1 MEKRNQRDPQ
11 ADLAL
16 CNAAPAGPWIRSG
29 YGFQVLTS
37 DAEHSV
43 YEIRPAQVGNVDR
56 QRALADLLAI
66 IPEALPYYVNRTL
79 EAEEKLQAIMF
90 ALEELAACPDIAGKP
105 FFMQKDGKVYQV
117 PADRLEGVFQ
127 AMLEHTEKVLPAT
140 RAAMQAYYNID
151 GVRLK
156 CDDLRTALRDC
167 MEALKFYAD
176 PQSYGM
182 HGGSSQ
188 RIVSDAGKQA
198 KQVLARAKEVLG

>member
-1 MEKRNQRDPQ
+1 
-11 ADLAL
+11 
-16 CNAAPAGPWIRSG
+16 
-29 YGFQVLTS
+29 
-37 DAEHSV
+37 
-43 YEIRPAQVGNVDR
+43 
-56 QRALADLLAI
+56 
-66 IPEALPYYVNRTL
+66 
-79 EAEEKLQAIMF
+79 
-90 ALEELAACPDIAGKP
+90 
-105 FFMQKDGKVYQV
+105 
-117 PADRLEGVFQ
+117 LEGVFQ